1 MSFTAE
7 ERAYHLKKIRTHF
20 TRLDV
25 NKNGFI
31 SRNDYEEMA
40 QKIAHYGKLSEEDA
54 ASVMAAFMEIAKVL
68 DLKPGVKLSI
78 EEASQKV
85 HTNTLSLPSD
95 QNKDVCDRTYG
106 MMFDAF
112 DTNNDGRI
120 SLEEFTGVFFKV
132 LAPDIKEEDAQ
143 RSFNILDTDK
153 DGAISR
159 EEFLTAAFD
168 FMCGMKETEIA
179 NSLFGPLL

>member
-40 QKIAHYGKLSEEDA
+40 QKIAHYGKLSQEDA

-85 HTNTLSLPSD
+85 HTNTLSL
-95 QNKDVCDRTYG
+95 
-106 MMFDAF
+106 
-112 DTNNDGRI
+112 
-120 SLEEFTGVFFKV
+120 
-132 LAPDIKEEDAQ
+132 
-143 RSFNILDTDK
+143 
-153 DGAISR
+153 
-159 EEFLTAAFD
+159 
-168 FMCGMKETEIA
+168 
-179 NSLFGPLL
+179 